1 MSRICSASCATTRS
15 QDTASVSHTF
25 NGRLHTLLWVMP
37 GQCCA
42 WQITRIRDH
51 TWSRIHGSSSI
62 SRWKPTSRD
71 ALSERRRLVLLG
83 LAQP

>member
-1 MSRICSASCATTRS
+1 
-15 QDTASVSHTF
+15 
-25 NGRLHTLLWVMP
+25 LLWVMS